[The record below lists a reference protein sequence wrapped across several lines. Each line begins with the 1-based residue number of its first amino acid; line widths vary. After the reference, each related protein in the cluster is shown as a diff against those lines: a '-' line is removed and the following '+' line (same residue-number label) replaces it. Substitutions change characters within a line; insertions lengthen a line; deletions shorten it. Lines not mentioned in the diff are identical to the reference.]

1 LRGKRQRRS
10 IFGYPYGMALHFAEL
25 HEDGWAGIALAG
37 VPSLAALREEMEA
50 VRALRTCHTVVLF
63 GDAFEADDAPA
74 PGARIA
80 WLELFELPTLFAF
93 DGDLRGPAFDLAL
106 ACDIRV
112 CGPRATLRATSFGTR
127 RLLQLTG
134 PAAAVEMLRRRGA
147 LDAAEALRSGLVS
160 RVASGEGA
168 LACAAALAS
177 TISSRGPIATK
188 LAKEAIWRGLDLPFD
203 HALRFETDLTLLLQ
217 TTKDRA
223 EGVRAFLEK
232 RTPQFT
238 GE

>member
-1 LRGKRQRRS
+1 MIR
-10 IFGYPYGMALHFAEL
+10 YPWAMAFHFAEPQD
-25 HEDGWAGIALAG
+25 DGWARIALAEA
-37 VPSLAALREEMEA
+37 PSLAALREEMQA
-50 VRALRTCHTVVLF
+50 VRALGTCHTVVLF
-63 GDAFEADDAPA
+63 GDTFETEDAPA

-80 WLELFELPTLFAF
+80 WLEQFELPTIFAYE
-93 DGDLRGPAFDLAL
+93 GDLRGPAFDLAL

-112 CGPRATLRATSFGTR
+112 CGPQASIRVTSFGTR
-127 RLLQLTG
+127 RLLRLTS
-134 PAAAVEMLRRRGA
+134 PASAVEMMRRRGI

-160 RVASGEGA
+160 RVAGDEGA

-177 TISSRGPIATK
+177 IISSRGPIATK
-188 LAKEAIWRGLDLPFD
+188 LAREAIWRGLDLPFE

-223 EGVRAFLEK
+223 EGVRAFIEK
-232 RTPQFT
+232 RTPLFT

>member
-1 LRGKRQRRS
+1 
-10 IFGYPYGMALHFAEL
+10 MAVHFAEPQ
-25 HEDGWAGIALAG
+25 DGGFARLALAQA
-37 VPSLAALREEMEA
+37 PSLAALRDEMEA
-50 VRALRTCHTVVLF
+50 VRALGTCHTVVLF
-63 GDAFEADDAPA
+63 GDTFDAPDAPA
-74 PGARIA
+74 PGARTA
-80 WLELFELPTLFAF
+80 WLEDFELPTIFAF
-93 DGDLRGPAFDLAL
+93 DGDLRGPALDLAL

-112 CGPRATLRATSFGTR
+112 CGPLATIRVTSFGAR
-127 RLLQLTG
+127 RLLRLTS
-134 PAAAVEMLRRRGA
+134 PASAVEMMRRGGVF
-147 LDAAEALRSGLVS
+147 DAAEALRSGLVS
-160 RVASGEGA
+160 RVAGDEGA

-177 TISSRGPIATK
+177 IISSRGPVATK
-188 LAKEAIWRGLDLPFD
+188 LAREAIWRGLDLPLE